1 MRAATRVNAEQASK
15 RATRRPTRLNN
26 GEGCHRSRSE
36 RHAHRPAPPGN
47 GGGTHGRGGWLQ
59 HGKPRRWRGTRQPT
73 TREGRVG
80 LFGVAERP
88 VLLTRPGNAGG
99 GKGPQVRSDD
109 RRAAGLGSGD
119 AYNPE
124 LRPGSPEASHAQA
137 KEPSRT
143 KGASHARNARGCRG
157 VNRLDDPPEAMG
169 KGGREPCRPRSQH
182 RE

>member
-1 MRAATRVNAEQASK
+1 MCCSACRLDADKHASPLILLDLGGSK
-15 RATRRPTRLNN
+15 LDADQQLRR
-26 GEGCHRSRSE
+26 
-36 RHAHRPAPPGN
+36 GN

-88 VLLTRPGNAGG
+88 VLLTRLGNAGG

-137 KEPSRT
+137 KEPSLT